1 MIFYNNLS
9 RFRFFFK
16 KYILSNIFQLNNK
29 VNFGS
34 KDSNFFFLKEL
45 KKSKFYFE
53 YGSGSSTLVADELNK
68 SYISVELD
76 NVFYNLMY
84 NKIKKK
90 NNIKLSNIGPVGEY
104 SYPIFKIKSKIIN
117 YVQSIDKYSKNKN
130 FPDLILIDG
139 RFRVAC
145 CLNLLKFKK
154 IIKNK
159 TKIIL
164 DDYKNREE
172 YHILQ
177 EFFSIKKIGRL
188 GILKAKKN
196 NNTNKVKF
204 LLNKYYFISK

>member
-9 RFRFFFK
+9 RFKFFYK
-16 KYILSNIFQLNNK
+16 KYILSNKFQLNRK
-29 VNFGS
+29 INFGS
-34 KDSNFFFLKEL
+34 KKSNFFFLKEL
-45 KKSKFYFE
+45 KKSRFYFE
-53 YGSGSSTLVADELNK
+53 YGSGTSTLIADELNK
-68 SYISVELD
+68 NYISIELD
-76 NVFYNLMY
+76 SAFYNLIHK
-84 NKIKKK
+84 KIKKK
-90 NNIKLSNIGPVGEY
+90 DKIKLFNIGPVGEY
-104 SYPIFKIKSKIIN
+104 SYPILKIKSKIIN